1 LDKEAD
7 QAIAFFRQEA
17 EQANEYEAPTAWD
30 VLAVLAARINRPDDA
45 LSAILARPA
54 ETGPSHNSPLAA
66 TLPPLVELSHKAGGG
81 EKLRAACIERD
92 DLITYAASLAR
103 DSAP

>member
-1 LDKEAD
+1 MKLGQLISMDGGELLPP
-7 QAIAFFRQEA
+7 E
-17 EQANEYEAPTAWD
+17 
-30 VLAVLAARINRPDDA
+30 

-54 ETGPSHNSPLAA
+54 ETGTSQNSSLAA
-66 TLPPLVELSHKAGGG
+66 TLPPLVELAHDAVGG
-81 EKLRAACIERD
+81 EKLRAACIKRD